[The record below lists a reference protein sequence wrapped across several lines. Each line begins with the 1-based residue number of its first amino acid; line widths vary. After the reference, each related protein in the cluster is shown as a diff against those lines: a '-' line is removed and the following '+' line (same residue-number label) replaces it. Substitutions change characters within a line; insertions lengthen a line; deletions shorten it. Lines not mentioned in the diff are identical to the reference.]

1 MSYEI
6 WTKIKRH
13 AGEEDPIMVEIT
25 PGVHQIDGVSANS
38 YLILEGDGSLT
49 LVDTGTSAGG
59 KKILDYMKNTLSKQ
73 PSDLKTIV
81 ITHAH
86 IDHIRGA
93 LSLKKATGAK
103 VAIHEQDA
111 EFLARRKKLSTP
123 RGGTG
128 VLFRFFSIF
137 FRALAMEPDIRLK
150 EGDQIGAS
158 LKVVTTPGHT
168 PGSLSLYD
176 NQRKLVFVGDS
187 IITRGG
193 KLQGPPKQFT
203 EDWSQAMSS
212 IEKISSLDFV
222 ILLSG
227 HGDPVKSGGTQKVRE
242 FSASIK
248 K

>member
-1 MSYEI
+1 M
-6 WTKIKRH
+6 
-13 AGEEDPIMVEIT
+13 AEIT
-25 PGVHQIDGVSANS
+25 SGVHQIDRVNANS
-38 YLILEGDGSLT
+38 YLILESDGSLT
-49 LVDTGTSAGG
+49 LIDVGTSAGG
-59 KKILDYMKNTLSKQ
+59 KKILDYVKNTLSKQ

-81 ITHAH
+81 LTHAH

-93 LSLKKATGAK
+93 LALKKATGAK

-111 EFLARRKKLSTP
+111 EYLAKRKKLTMP
-123 RGGTG
+123 RGATG
-128 VLFRFFSIF
+128 ALFRFFSIF
-137 FRALAMEPDIRLK
+137 FRAPAVEPDIRLK
-150 EGDQIGAS
+150 ESDQIGAS
-158 LKVVTTPGHT
+158 LKVVNTPGHT

-176 NQRKLVFVGDS
+176 NQRKLVLVGDA

-203 EDWSQAMSS
+203 EDWSQAMIS
-212 IEKISSLDFV
+212 IEKISSLDFE

-227 HGDPVKSGGTQKVRE
+227 HGDPVKSGGAQKARE